1 MRLHIPFATYY
12 GLINS
17 IPASWRRRLK
27 FTDSLNL
34 NQISSSDSLKMNIFT
49 RSASAAILDYSFQPP
64 TSETKVLR
72 YGFAKESLTNVYM
85 TPFLIM
91 QEVKLQ
97 VFQLKIIH
105 NCNILP
111 TIRSLFR
118 ARLSDSDSC
127 RACQTEPETLPHM
140 FFQCNII
147 SVFWIAFQHWRCEK
161 THRTFELNECN
172 VIYGWHSD
180 TQFKDI

>member
-1 MRLHIPFATYY
+1 
-12 GLINS
+12 
-17 IPASWRRRLK
+17 
-27 FTDSLNL
+27 
-34 NQISSSDSLKMNIFT
+34 MNITT
-49 RSASAAILDYSFQPP
+49 RSAYAPILDHFYQPP
-64 TSETKVLR
+64 TSETKILR
-72 YGFAKESLTNVYM
+72 YGFPTERLTNVYM
-85 TPFLIM
+85 MPFLII
-91 QEVKLQ
+91 QEVKLHM
-97 VFQLKIIH
+97 FQLKIVH
-105 NCNILP
+105 NILP
-111 TIRSLFR
+111 TRRSLFR

-127 RACQTEPETLPHM
+127 RACQTEPETLPQM

>member
-1 MRLHIPFATYY
+1 
-12 GLINS
+12 
-17 IPASWRRRLK
+17 
-27 FTDSLNL
+27 
-34 NQISSSDSLKMNIFT
+34 MNIFT

-172 VIYGWHSD
+172 VIYGWHNG
-180 TQFKDI
+180 TQVKNVLNYVTLVAKYLIFSCFQDNTAVTFDRFLPFLSNKIDNLR